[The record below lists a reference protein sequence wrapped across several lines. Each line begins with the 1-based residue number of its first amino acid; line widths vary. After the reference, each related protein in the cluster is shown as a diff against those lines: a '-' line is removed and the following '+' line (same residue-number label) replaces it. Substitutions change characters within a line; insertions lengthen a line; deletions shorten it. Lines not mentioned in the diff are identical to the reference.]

1 MFVISQYGHGA
12 AAPLRFATVV
22 AVVLPT
28 VTLLSWITYNL
39 IELPG
44 QKAGRFVIQ
53 RFGHTGGGPA
63 PESVKRSA

>member
-1 MFVISQYGHGA
+1 MPSS
-12 AAPLRFATVV
+12 
-22 AVVLPT
+22 LPT

-53 RFGHTGGGPA
+53 RFGHTGGGAA